1 MKTLRTIVRYLF
13 PSEKQLY
20 RWYKRILPTDPDWL
34 EPLWWTVA
42 AALIL
47 ALCALI
53 LFQVLHTS

>member
-1 MKTLRTIVRYLF
+1 MNIFRTIARYLF

-20 RWYKRILPTDPDWL
+20 QWYKRVLPTDPDWL
-34 EPLWWTVA
+34 EPLWWIVA